1 MNEILKI
8 EEEIIKF
15 EEYFEATEYFMQ
27 FDELLATNK
36 ILLKSQY

>member
-15 EEYFEATEYFMQ
+15 EEYFEATEYLMQ
-27 FDELLATNK
+27 FDEVFAINK